1 MTATAAE
8 PPTQHATPA
17 ICGQASAEL
26 TRLAHEVV
34 EGGREFVQCR
44 HEARRS
50 TKEATK
56 AIVQR
61 KDAIV
66 ALRDKG
72 FKVTERS
79 KGVELTI
86 VIDGVVFTGYWKD
99 FRKTYLGGVSDRHI
113 RRLLGDKPEK
123 KQREKVVRI
132 KVGDTVVIADEVKET
147 RYEVVSVPEEADGT
161 ASIALRLL
169 SSSAKKEAAPKPK
182 PNFHPAAPKAQ
193 KIKGTRLTRD
203 SGREIVSPTPESV
216 AAARRKIA
224 AEEAAGAA
232 V

>member
-1 MTATAAE
+1 M
-8 PPTQHATPA
+8 
-17 ICGQASAEL
+17 SAEL

-34 EGGREFVQCR
+34 SAGREFVQ
-44 HEARRS
+44 HNHKASRS

-66 ALRDKG
+66 ALRDDH

-79 KGVELTI
+79 KGEDLSI

-99 FRKTYLGGVSDRHI
+99 FRKTYLGGVSDRHL

-132 KVGDTVVIADEVKET
+132 KVGDTIVIGDEVKET
-147 RYEVVSVPEEADGT
+147 MYEVTAVTEKTDKT
-161 ASIALRLL
+161 ASISLKFIDETVTPQKP
-169 SSSAKKEAAPKPK
+169 SAQKDS
-182 PNFHPAAPKAQ
+182 NFRAPKAQ
-193 KIKGTRLTRD
+193 KVNGRD
-203 SGREIVSPTPESV
+203 RDDGRRIVPATQ
-216 AAARRKIA
+216 
-224 AEEAAGAA
+224 AAGGAMQKQIKLQQTA
-232 V
+232 